1 MSVVGCPLS
10 DFLRLTTD
18 GWQQTTDLMYQRP
31 RFLEELHAIRE
42 EMSRECDYDVDL
54 FAEMVRSNQMPT
66 HGRARNIRG
75 VRQYAPPNPALLNTP
90 STKPAS
96 SRGKKHDR

>member
-1 MSVVGCPLS
+1 MARVIIQLPIISHLN
-10 DFLRLTTD
+10 
-18 GWQQTTDLMYQRP
+18 MYQRP
-31 RFLEELHAIRE
+31 RFLEELQAIRE

-75 VRQYAPPNPALLNTP
+75 IRQFAPPNPALL
-90 STKPAS
+90 KAS
-96 SRGKKHDR
+96 ARRERKSGKH